1 MCLSFP
7 DIYFDLVITADSRGV
22 NKKWRPDRPRPRMA
36 EATEKL
42 GEEGG
47 SGGRGGRGT
56 SREDRCSESEGGFSR
71 SIKLPQTMDVAL
83 RNIKDAKVRMIKSLD
98 IICHIVPSDFC
109 HGHRWK
115 LDKDC
120 LLLRPPLEENRLR
133 LVDPGLTQ

>member
-1 MCLSFP
+1 
-7 DIYFDLVITADSRGV
+7 
-22 NKKWRPDRPRPRMA
+22 MA

-109 HGHRWK
+109 NGHRWK

-120 LLLRPPLEENRLR
+120 LLLNTAFQKDCLR
-133 LVDPGLTQ
+133 